1 MDPNASRET
10 LDHSIMYIFAV
21 ALEDGDWHHVKSY
34 AKSRAKRKSTIRL
47 WRSIK
52 TFEDKRWTKKY
63 HDPNPKNKSFGAK
76 VVVTLKTGK
85 KIIEELDKADAHPYG
100 ARPFRRENYINKFL
114 TLTEGLIVSK
124 ERDRFLKTVQNL
136 RNLKS
141 GQLDKL
147 NIEVRKSKIKHNSK
161 RGIF

>member
-1 MDPNASRET
+1 MDR
-10 LDHSIMYIFAV
+10 
-21 ALEDGDWHHVKSY
+21 
-34 AKSRAKRKSTIRL
+34 
-47 WRSIK
+47 
-52 TFEDKRWTKKY
+52 
-63 HDPNPKNKSFGAK
+63 
-76 VVVTLKTGK
+76 
-85 KIIEELDKADAHPYG
+85 ADAHPYG